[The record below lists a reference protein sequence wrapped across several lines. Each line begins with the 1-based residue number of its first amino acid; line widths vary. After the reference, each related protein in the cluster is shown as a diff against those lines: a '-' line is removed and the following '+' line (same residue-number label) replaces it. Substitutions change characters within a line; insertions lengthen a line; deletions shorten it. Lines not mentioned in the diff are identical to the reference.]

1 MDARRSER
9 QMAGWAT
16 LTRHFQLDEM
26 EATHISMVTNGV
38 YEGSVCVLCPD
49 AMGDGGFFLGGGVG
63 FQNGALVLHLLKE
76 LIGGVL
82 IAVLLHLSEMA
93 LLRGHRC
100 IHLDDSMV
108 NGCILLLP

>member
-49 AMGDGGFFLGGGVG
+49 AMGDGGFFFWGGG
-63 FQNGALVLHLLKE
+63 FKMVL
-76 LIGGVL
+76 
-82 IAVLLHLSEMA
+82 
-93 LLRGHRC
+93 
-100 IHLDDSMV
+100 
-108 NGCILLLP
+108 